1 MFYAGL
7 ISEGASVMTNVQM
20 PSERHFRYHRHL
32 MLLYLLLCT
41 VMAVGTVV
49 AVLTPGENSEFALV
63 PEAIV
68 LVFMTALTL
77 VVRGRR
83 GKDHKREMRRIWQDE
98 WLIRCQ
104 DRSRRTALLTV
115 ILIQVPLMVFMD
127 YVPPEPSVV
136 GMGSMTIAVG
146 CGAFAAGYLYHSRA
160 NANE

>member
-1 MFYAGL
+1 
-7 ISEGASVMTNVQM
+7 MTNVQL
-20 PSERHFRYHRHL
+20 PSERHFRYHRHH

-63 PEAIV
+63 PEVIV

-83 GKDHKREMRRIWQDE
+83 GKDHKREMRRIMQDE
-98 WLIRCQ
+98 WIIRCQ
-104 DRSRRTALLTV
+104 ARARHTALLTV
-115 ILIQVPLMVFMD
+115 ILVQVPLMPFMA
-127 YVPPEPSVV
+127 YVPPEPSVF
-136 GMGSMTIAVG
+136 GMGSMTVAVG
-146 CGAFAAGYLYHSRA
+146 CGVFAAGYLYHSRA